1 MRVVDPGLFSR
12 IRIFTN
18 PTPFTIFSQLKNL
31 LQGSALFSEEKSY
44 CLKPF
49 ISLKILEL
57 INFNKVLYRIH
68 YVSSNDF
75 IKNIEQIG
83 AVVQSWAR
91 HNLLAARQRVR
102 ASVKCKKGKTVKTSV
117 SKRSNKGPRKKSVAK
132 PR

>member
-49 ISLKILEL
+49 ISLKILEI

-83 AVVQSWAR
+83 AVVQSWVR
-91 HNLLAARQRVR
+91 NNLLAARQRVR
-102 ASVKCKKGKTVKTSV
+102 ASVKCKKGKTVKNFGFEKEQQGT
-117 SKRSNKGPRKKSVAK
+117 KKK
-132 PR
+132 MCR